1 MLIAVAGGVI
11 ALIVAGGVLL
21 ALALIAFAV
30 WAHQYT
36 NVGPNEVLIISGRRG
51 RKGDAGY
58 RIVRGGGT
66 YVRPFREKV
75 QRLSL
80 ELMQFD
86 VRSAETYTMH
96 GVQVQVDGVCMV
108 KIDSTDEGIARAAEQ
123 FLSRGREDIVR
134 TAMQAV
140 EGHLRGAIG
149 ALSIEDIYRE
159 RQRLVAAVRTLAGP
173 DLERMGLSIV
183 SLTVRNVSDKQG
195 YLEAL
200 GRPRTA
206 QVKRDAIRGEA
217 EAEREAKAAR
227 YEADLAIESSRRDF
241 ETQRARF
248 KSEGLRASA
257 EADLSY
263 ELQQAITRQQ
273 VRGEELKV
281 EIVER
286 QKSIELMQAEVERR
300 KRELE
305 AEIVEPALAR
315 AREITAVA
323 EAHREQLAS
332 DGAGEADA
340 LRLKG
345 LAEAEAMAA
354 KAQSWGDYNEAAM
367 ADRVLEILP
376 QLAAAVSAP
385 LAQTD
390 KIVMIGGN
398 GSSPGASRITKDVT
412 QIVAELPEVLEALTG
427 MRLEELM
434 KRVPGMK
441 DSGNGGGEAGGP
453 DAVDGDAEELR

>member
-1 MLIAVAGGVI
+1 M
-11 ALIVAGGVLL
+11 
-21 ALALIAFAV
+21 
-30 WAHQYT
+30 
-36 NVGPNEVLIISGRRG
+36 
-51 RKGDAGY
+51 
-58 RIVRGGGT
+58 
-66 YVRPFREKV
+66 RPFREKV

-96 GVQVQVDGVCMV
+96 GVPVQVDGVCMV
-108 KIDSTDEGIARAAEQ
+108 KISSSDDGIARASEQ

-140 EGHLRGAIG
+140 EGHMRAAIG

-159 RQRLVAAVRTLAGP
+159 RQRLVAAVRTMAGP
-173 DLERMGLSIV
+173 DIERMGLEVV

-227 YEADLAIESSRRDF
+227 YQADLAIEDSRRAY
-241 ETQRARF
+241 ETERARY
-248 KSEGLRASA
+248 KAEGLRASA

-263 ELQQAITRQQ
+263 ELQRAITRQQ
-273 VRGEELKV
+273 VRAEELKV

-286 QKSIELMQAEVERR
+286 SKAIELMQAEVERR

-305 AEIVEPALAR
+305 AEIVEPALAK

-323 EAHREQLAS
+323 DAHREEAAAM
-332 DGAGEADA
+332 GAGEADA

-354 KAQSWGDYNEAAM
+354 KARSWGDYNEAAIT
-367 ADRVLEILP
+367 DRVLEVLP
-376 QLAAAVSAP
+376 ALASAVSAP

-398 GSSPGASRITKDVT
+398 GSSPGASRITKDVA
-412 QIVAELPEVLEALTG
+412 QVVSELPDVIEALTG
-427 MRLEELM
+427 LKLEDIA
-434 KRVPGMK
+434 KRVPHVKG
-441 DSGNGGGEAGGP
+441 SGNDE
-453 DAVDGDAEELR
+453 AVDGDAEELR

>member
-1 MLIAVAGGVI
+1 SAPSGAPRRGVHQDRRGRGPAGKPR
-11 ALIVAGGVLL
+11 GGSRSME
-21 ALALIAFAV
+21 LALIIGGSVLAALLLIGFAV

-36 NVGPNEVLIISGRRG
+36 KVGPNEVLIISGRRRR
-51 RKGDAGY
+51 RKPGY

-96 GVQVQVDGVCMV
+96 GVAVQVDGVCMV
-108 KIDSTDEGIARAAEQ
+108 KVNSSDEGINHAAEQ

-173 DLERMGLSIV
+173 DLERMGLQIV
-183 SLTVRNVSDKQG
+183 SLTIRNVADKQG

-227 YEADLAIESSRRDF
+227 YEADLAIEDSRRAY
-241 ETQRARF
+241 ETERARY
-248 KSEGLRASA
+248 KAEGLRASA

-263 ELQQAITRQQ
+263 ELQ
-273 VRGEELKV
+273 
-281 EIVER
+281 
-286 QKSIELMQAEVERR
+286 
-300 KRELE
+300 
-305 AEIVEPALAR
+305 R
-315 AREITAVA
+315 A
-323 EAHREQLAS
+323 
-332 DGAGEADA
+332 
-340 LRLKG
+340 
-345 LAEAEAMAA
+345 
-354 KAQSWGDYNEAAM
+354 
-367 ADRVLEILP
+367 
-376 QLAAAVSAP
+376 
-385 LAQTD
+385 
-390 KIVMIGGN
+390 
-398 GSSPGASRITKDVT
+398 
-412 QIVAELPEVLEALTG
+412 
-427 MRLEELM
+427 
-434 KRVPGMK
+434 
-441 DSGNGGGEAGGP
+441 
-453 DAVDGDAEELR
+453 

>member
-1 MLIAVAGGVI
+1 MLVLEIGLPVLAG
-11 ALIVAGGVLL
+11 LL
-21 ALALIAFAV
+21 LIAFAV

-36 NVGPNEVLIISGRRG
+36 KVGPNEVLVISGRR
-51 RKGDAGY
+51 KGY

-66 YVRPFREKV
+66 YVRPFRERV

-96 GVQVQVDGVCMV
+96 GVPVQVDGVCMV
-108 KIDSTDEGIARAAEQ
+108 KVNPSDEGIEHAATQ

-173 DLERMGLSIV
+173 DLASMGLDIV
-183 SLTVRNVSDKQG
+183 SLTIRNVSDKQG

-227 YEADLAIESSRRDF
+227 YEADLAIEASRRDY
-241 ETQRARF
+241 ETERARF
-248 KSEGLRASA
+248 KAEGRKAAA

-263 ELQQAITRQQ
+263 ELQRAITRQE
-273 VRGEELKV
+273 VRAHELQV

-286 QKSIELMQAEVERR
+286 QKAIELMQAEVERR

-305 AEIVEPALAR
+305 AEIVEPALAH
-315 AREITAVA
+315 AREITAEA
-323 EAHREQLAS
+323 EANREQLAAL
-332 DGAGEADA
+332 GAGEADA

-354 KAQSWGDYNEAAM
+354 KARSWGDYNEAAIT
-367 ADRVLEILP
+367 DRVLGILP
-376 QLAAAVSAP
+376 ELAAAVSAP
-385 LAQTD
+385 LAKTD
-390 KIVMIGGN
+390 KIVMIGGGN
-398 GSSPGASRITKDVT
+398 GDSAGASKITKDVT
-412 QIVAELPEVLEALTG
+412 QIMAELPEVLEALTG
-427 MRLEELM
+427 MKLGDIA
-434 KRVPGMK
+434 KRVPGVK
-441 DSGNGGGEAGGP
+441 NGEGE
-453 DAVDGDAEELR
+453 AVDGDAEEIR